1 MMENKEN
8 RNIENKIH
16 NQKQE
21 KSIGNS
27 IQKIS
32 FIGLGLIGGSIAKT
46 LKRVAPQIRLYA
58 VCRRL
63 SAITQAYEAGIIE
76 NDTMLSLH
84 EISDSD
90 YIFLCTPVK
99 QNLSYL
105 MQLKDIIA
113 PHTIITDAGSVKGEI
128 HRAAIHAGLEA
139 HFIGGH
145 PMAGSEKTGFD
156 AATPYLLEN
165 AYYVI
170 TPSAGTDR
178 TQVSRLREL
187 VSMLGAIPLVLD
199 YDLHDFATAA
209 ISHLPHML
217 AYSLVHLVKETDD
230 AAQTMKTIAAGGF
243 RDMTRIAASSPVMWQ
258 EICLSNKQQLLQ
270 LMDLYTSQLAK
281 LRSLIHAED
290 KEGLAAYFTGAK
302 DYRDSLTIR
311 QSGPI
316 QPVYEL
322 YCDLIDEVGGI
333 ATLAT
338 LLASNGINIKNI
350 GIVHNR
356 EYEDGVLH
364 IELYDQT
371 ARDHT
376 AVLLKKYHYTVY
388 ER

>member
-1 MMENKEN
+1 MEKNELKD
-8 RNIENKIH
+8 IK
-16 NQKQE
+16 
-21 KSIGNS
+21 
-27 IQKIS
+27 KIS

-46 LKRVAPQIRLYA
+46 LKRIAPKIRLFA
-58 VCRRL
+58 VSGHL
-63 SAITQAYEAGIIE
+63 STITEAYEAGVIE
-76 NDTMLSLH
+76 NDVMPALA

-90 YIFLCTPVK
+90 YIFLCTPVQ

-105 MQLKDIIA
+105 MQLKDMIGA
-113 PHTIITDAGSVKGEI
+113 HTIVTDVGSVKGDI
-128 HRAAIHAGLEA
+128 HHAVVKAGLEA

-145 PMAGSEKTGFD
+145 PMAGSEKTGFA

-170 TPSAGTDR
+170 TPASKTPAI
-178 TQVSRLREL
+178 QVNRFRGL
-187 VSMLGAIPLVLD
+187 VSALGAIPLVLD

-217 AYSLVHLVKETDD
+217 AYSLVNLVRELDD
-230 AAQTMKTIAAGGF
+230 DEHTMKTIAAGGF

-258 EICLSNKQQLLQ
+258 DICLSNKKQVLQ
-270 LMDLYTSQLAK
+270 LVDLYTKELSK
-281 LRSLIHAED
+281 LRSFI
-290 KEGLAAYFTGAK
+290 EGEHKNEMKDYFTNAK

-311 QSGPI
+311 QSGSI

-338 LLASNGINIKNI
+338 LLASNRINIKNI

-356 EYEDGVLH
+356 EFEDGVLH
-364 IELYDQT
+364 IELYDQCSL
-371 ARDHT
+371 DT
-376 AVLLKKYHYTVY
+376 AVTLLKKYHYSVY